1 MSDHTTRVAEAVS
14 ARLRRLDDLLHIDHS
29 GRSEWDWA
37 IPIAGFV
44 VTVAILT
51 VAGVMS
57 GVWAAEYIPTAL
69 VVGLVMAG
77 LFVACMAPEAVPP
90 DDRHGNGG
98 GDGEPSQSPPQLD
111 PRVWRALLAGLDADT
126 VPTCEDSDG
135 EALRAPVGTTR

>member
-1 MSDHTTRVAEAVS
+1 MADHTARIGEAVS
-14 ARLRRLDDLLHIDHS
+14 ARLRRLDGLLHIDRG

-37 IPIAGFV
+37 IPIAGFL
-44 VTVAILT
+44 VTVAILV

-90 DDRHGNGG
+90 EDDRGDGG
-98 GDGEPSQSPPQLD
+98 GDGEPSQSPPPLD
-111 PRVWRALLAGLDADT
+111 PRVWRAVLDGLDVDPA
-126 VPTCEDSDG
+126 PTSVDGDG
-135 EALRAPVGTTR
+135 EALREPVGATR